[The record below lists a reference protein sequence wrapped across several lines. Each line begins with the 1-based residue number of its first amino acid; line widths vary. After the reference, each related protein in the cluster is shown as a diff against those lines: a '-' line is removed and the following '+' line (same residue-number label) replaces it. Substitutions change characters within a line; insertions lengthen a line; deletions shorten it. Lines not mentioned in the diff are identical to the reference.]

1 MIPKFFCNSM
11 SQVKKRNIPKM
22 SQLSFEGLPVVSNKL
37 FSSLKVSKTLTRDL
51 LKNHIENL
59 SLENIENVS
68 LKQDNENDL
77 IEEQVLLLS
86 IDSDSNQIIAR
97 NPRDEIVEVPASEP
111 ISKTKWKTRSSR
123 LIVCL
128 PV

>member
-77 IEEQVLLLS
+77 IEEQVLVLS